1 MTTFNSSISDKLNRI
16 SKDQLGYDI
25 AFLQLE
31 NSVDLRGL
39 LRPRDGLENLP
50 GHGLHGEMSSRKRS
64 DVCKL
69 SRQLGINHLEFH

>member
-25 AFLQLE
+25 AFLLLE

-50 GHGLHGEMSSRKRS
+50 GHGLHGETSSHRTAGGATS
-64 DVCKL
+64 A
-69 SRQLGINHLEFH
+69 NYHAN